1 MTLHIKSKNYHTK
14 QCNAPIDYS
23 TNQQTKNQSYLITIA
38 LVLIDPDMEF
48 NSCWHFSKWLF
59 KSLICQNPLPNSTV
73 NSLKKTLQDNNFN
86 DKRKKPQLN
95 NTNDSDCWSLV
106 PFSMVSANF
115 STNCII
121 KSITSKNQ
129 QHFILISL
137 CVCMHLCL

>member
-1 MTLHIKSKNYHTK
+1 MTLHIKTKNYHTK

-23 TNQQTKNQSYLITIA
+23 TNQESKLLDYHSLGADWSGYGVQQLLALLKVVVQITDLSKPITH
-38 LVLIDPDMEF
+38 F
-48 NSCWHFSKWLF
+48 NCKF
-59 KSLICQNPLPNSTV
+59 I
-73 NSLKKTLQDNNFN
+73 KKKLQDNNFN
-86 DKRKKPQLN
+86 EKRKKPQLN

-129 QHFILISL
+129 QHFILIRI
-137 CVCMHLCL
+137 CVRMHLCL